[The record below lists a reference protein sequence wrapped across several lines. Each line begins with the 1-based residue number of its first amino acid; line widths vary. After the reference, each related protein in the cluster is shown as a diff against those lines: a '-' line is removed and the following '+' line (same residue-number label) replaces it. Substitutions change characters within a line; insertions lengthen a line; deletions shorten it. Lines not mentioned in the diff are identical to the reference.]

1 MAGMGRAQRG
11 FQYTCLLLTALMLG
25 LGVMSLGRLQLNND
39 ILALFP
45 GLDEHSAEA
54 EANRLRAGSIERE
67 ILLLV
72 YSSDQSRL
80 HDTLPAV
87 VENLKR
93 CDCFA
98 EVAAR
103 LADLGGGRALIC
115 RCSPVLAVNTSVAPA
130 PGQPDARAI
139 NRSGS
144 AATADASRWFFLR
157 RTENRPFG
165 QPGRL

>member
-25 LGVMSLGRLQLNND
+25 LGGMSLGRLQLNND

-103 LADLGGGRALIC
+103 LADLGGGRALTC
-115 RCSPVLAVNTSVAPA
+115 PA
-130 PGQPDARAI
+130 L
-139 NRSGS
+139 
-144 AATADASRWFFLR
+144 T
-157 RTENRPFG
+157 RPCC
-165 QPGRL
+165 